1 MHVLCECASVCI
13 PSWHGQH
20 PAARVPLQYGD
31 SLAPRKPS
39 LRSVGT
45 PWLYRLE
52 CRQVAGKES
61 GTTEE
66 RSTRVPE
73 DPSMGWRWDCVLKE
87 TYLCG

>member
-1 MHVLCECASVCI
+1 MCCVSVRVYVFRAGMVSI
-13 PSWHGQH
+13 QP
-20 PAARVPLQYGD
+20 ARVPLQYGD

-45 PWLYRLE
+45 PWLCRLE
-52 CRQVAGKES
+52 CRQVAGMES

-66 RSTRVPE
+66 RSTRGPE